1 MFHRQA
7 IVGLKISYDCANFLC
22 ELEAE
27 DEFSDP
33 KIKPCPPP
41 SVHRRLVRK
50 DNKEGAAT
58 SSIVA
63 FDGGSDD
70 NRSRGARKRW
80 STTSSEIAS
89 WRYFQ
94 LHVRGRVAK
103 KLEDV
108 IALKAKGDFKEV
120 VERTLPEPVVVR
132 NVNPTVGT
140 ETTLDEACNFITG
153 DQVGIFGIYEEGWD
167 IDLDIVPLAQDVAK
181 ECRGCQ
187 SLSLPLV
194 EPWPVELQGKN
205 GSMLLRRKPQIE
217 DLTWVILAP
226 NLTCLTVDVNKH
238 IEEIISVEKLD
249 DVQVGDEN
257 FNPFF
262 KLQVLRLL
270 VLPQL
275 KSIYPKALS
284 FPSLEKIEV
293 YECPQLKKLPLNS
306 SSANGGKVEIKQRNN
321 GGKMLNGRMILLK
334 LPFYRALCMLAPFGD
349 ELANYGMVLDALIGL
364 CWDCIAGQALYVCEF
379 KEVVIR
385 APAVQLQAVLEA
397 LKTARQE
404 LWASEEDVKRK
415 VDLEEGQQRKALQQ
429 VRLWVSMVEAMI
441 TEAEELERD
450 GPRQVHK
457 LLAGDISNYMFVG
470 RVVKKLEDVIAL
482 KAKGDFKE
490 VVERTLPE
498 PVVVRNVNRTVGTE
512 TALDEAWSFITG
524 DEGGIVGIYGMAGV
538 GKLLSLINNRY
549 ATISNNFDVVIWAV
563 ASKDLKLEKIQEQ
576 IWEKIGISDEKWK
589 KKSFR
594 EKADDIFHVLSR
606 KKFVLLLDD
615 IWQRVDLEEIGVP
628 FPTR

>member
-1 MFHRQA
+1 M
-7 IVGLKISYDCANFLC
+7 G
-22 ELEAE
+22 
-27 DEFSDP
+27 
-33 KIKPCPPP
+33 
-41 SVHRRLVRK
+41 
-50 DNKEGAAT
+50 EG
-58 SSIVA
+58 
-63 FDGGSDD
+63 
-70 NRSRGARKRW
+70 
-80 STTSSEIAS
+80 
-89 WRYFQ
+89 
-94 LHVRGRVAK
+94 
-103 KLEDV
+103 
-108 IALKAKGDFKEV
+108 
-120 VERTLPEPVVVR
+120 
-132 NVNPTVGT
+132 
-140 ETTLDEACNFITG
+140 
-153 DQVGIFGIYEEGWD
+153 
-167 IDLDIVPLAQDVAK
+167 
-181 ECRGCQ
+181 
-187 SLSLPLV
+187 
-194 EPWPVELQGKN
+194 
-205 GSMLLRRKPQIE
+205 
-217 DLTWVILAP
+217 
-226 NLTCLTVDVNKH
+226 
-238 IEEIISVEKLD
+238 
-249 DVQVGDEN
+249 
-257 FNPFF
+257 
-262 KLQVLRLL
+262 
-270 VLPQL
+270 
-275 KSIYPKALS
+275 
-284 FPSLEKIEV
+284 
-293 YECPQLKKLPLNS
+293 
-306 SSANGGKVEIKQRNN
+306 
-321 GGKMLNGRMILLK
+321 
-334 LPFYRALCMLAPFGD
+334 
-349 ELANYGMVLDALIGL
+349 
-364 CWDCIAGQALYVCEF
+364 EF

-594 EKADDIFHVLSR
+594 KKADDIFHVLSR